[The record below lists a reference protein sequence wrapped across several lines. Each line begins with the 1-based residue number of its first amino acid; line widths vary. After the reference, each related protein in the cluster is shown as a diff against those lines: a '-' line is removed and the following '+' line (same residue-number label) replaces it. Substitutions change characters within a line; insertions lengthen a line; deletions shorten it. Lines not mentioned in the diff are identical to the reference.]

1 MTNPDADELARE
13 RTDWA
18 EDRTIMANERTYAGW
33 MRTGLAAVGIGLA
46 FNALFSKLEPF
57 WLPRSLATLFI
68 LSGVL
73 VFYLARNKAC
83 AVLTRL
89 SAHYAKPVP
98 SRQINLIAI
107 LLSVASLALTVGIW
121 MI

>member
-1 MTNPDADELARE
+1 LADPDGKELARD
-13 RTDWA
+13 RTEWA

-46 FNALFSKLEPF
+46 FNALFSKLEPS
-57 WLPRSLATLFI
+57 WLPRALATLFI
-68 LSGVL
+68 LAGVL
-73 VFYLARNKAC
+73 IFYLARNKAC
-83 AVLTRL
+83 SVLARL

-98 SRQINLIAI
+98 TRQISLIAI
-107 LLSVASLALTVGIW
+107 LLSLASLALIVGIW